1 MKMRPVLVTISSGL
15 QPILVF
21 RDRLAVMPSG
31 NTRNSAT
38 SLEVSLEYQVSSLT
52 ELFYRENQGR
62 LAKIGVYFKFELP
75 DLEI

>member
-1 MKMRPVLVTISSGL
+1 MRPVLVTISSGL

-21 RDRLAVMPSG
+21 RDRLVVMPSG

-38 SLEVSLEYQVSSLT
+38 SLEVSLEYRVSSLT
-52 ELFYRENQGR
+52 ELFYGENQGR
-62 LAKIGVYFKFELP
+62 LAKIGVYFKFEELP